1 MTPALRRL
9 LLFPALLLAAC
20 SPASPPLTSAPTTT
34 TPALGSARPSLG
46 VFEVALSGNGT
57 QALTATVRPV
67 GLTAQG
73 LTSQSQVAL
82 TPLTRGEFD
91 FAGQRY
97 LQATFAVE
105 NRGATDLT
113 QLTFLA
119 VSTPQS
125 LSGTPIASF
134 RRFDGSPADP
144 AIAQQLRPTQPMNLV
159 SAQPQVIQEDADFQA
174 YAEPDVSPAAFP
186 RPTGVLDV
194 FPYGFVAHVPGSG
207 SRTIPAGG
215 SGQVTV
221 ALKIP
226 LQATA
231 AANPFTLSLMVEAV
245 TDTTPAI
252 TRSPEE
258 FGTGGLA
265 RVQAR
270 VAALQALYPDTPV
283 VLRTLGCPVPG
294 VSLSPL
300 RTAGTA
306 AATSATIGPPFS
318 LVALRPPPFL
328 STASVLST
336 TPSFTATFDTRVQ
349 GQPQDFTVQ
358 GSQSGQFTVLG
369 GAGSAVLTR
378 RAAHPLH
385 VGEDVQVAL
394 TRSLKATDGAPFCAP
409 FRAHYRVATQPEG
422 APGAV
427 LGSRPAVGTTPYSVV
442 VGDLNG
448 DGLLDSVA
456 GNSRDNTVSVLL
468 GNGDGTFQPKRD
480 VPVGLRPQ
488 GVALEDVNADG
499 HLDLLTANQDDST
512 VSVLLGN
519 GDGSFQTRQDVPT
532 GRDPN
537 ALVTADVNGDG
548 NPDVLTADSNTSGS
562 STDTAVSVLL
572 GNGDGTFQ
580 PRRALGVD
588 YSPNTIAVGDVNN
601 DGIPDVLSAANTT
614 VAVRLGN
621 GDGSFRAVPDAAVG
635 NNPNSIA
642 TGDLNGDSHLDLA
655 VVNFLDHTVSVLLG
669 HGDGTFQPQSVVTP
683 SGSYLNAVVMGDV
696 NGDGQLDLVTANLF
710 TNDVSV
716 LLGNGDGTLEA
727 PQVMDVG
734 ERTYPA
740 ALALGD
746 LNGDGKLDVLTA
758 DSIARSLSVLLK
770 N

>member
-1 MTPALRRL
+1 MT
-9 LLFPALLLAAC
+9 
-20 SPASPPLTSAPTTT
+20 
-34 TPALGSARPSLG
+34 
-46 VFEVALSGNGT
+46 LSGNGT
-57 QALTATVRPV
+57 QALTATVHPV
-67 GLTAQG
+67 GFTPQG

-97 LQATFAVE
+97 LQATFTVE
-105 NRGATDLT
+105 NRSTTDLT
-113 QLTFLA
+113 HLTFLA
-119 VSTPQS
+119 VSTPQT

-144 AIAQQLRPTQPMNLV
+144 AIASQLRPTQPLNLV

-174 YAEPDVSPAAFP
+174 YAETDVSPAAFA
-186 RPTGVLDV
+186 RPAGVLDV

-226 LQATA
+226 LQAST

-245 TDTTPAI
+245 TDSTPAI

-270 VAALQALYPDTPV
+270 VAALQALFPTTPV

-300 RTAGTA
+300 RTAGPAGAPTV
-306 AATSATIGPPFS
+306 TIGPPFS
-318 LVALRPPPFL
+318 LVALRPQPFL
-328 STASVLST
+328 SAAEQLST
-336 TPSFTATFDTRVQ
+336 APSFTASFDTRVQ
-349 GQPQDFTVQ
+349 GLSQDFTVQ
-358 GSQSGQFTVLG
+358 GSQSGRFTLEG
-369 GAGSAVLTR
+369 GAGTATLTR

-385 VGEDVQVAL
+385 AGEEVQVAL
-394 TRSLKATDGAPFCAP
+394 NRTLQSTDGAAFCAP
-409 FRAHYRVATQPEG
+409 FSARYRVATQPEG

-427 LGSRPAVGTTPYSVV
+427 LSGQPAVGSTPESVV

-448 DGLLDSVA
+448 DGRLDSVA
-456 GNSRDNTVSVLL
+456 GNIRDNTVSVLL

-480 VPVGLRPQ
+480 VAVGLRPQ
-488 GVALEDVNADG
+488 GVTLEDVNADG
-499 HLDLLTANQDDST
+499 HLDLLTANMDDST

-519 GDGSFQTRQDVPT
+519 GDGTFQARQDLPT
-532 GRDPN
+532 GSAPVGV
-537 ALVTADVNGDG
+537 VTADINGDG
-548 NPDVLTADSNTSGS
+548 HQDVLTADSNTYGE
-562 STDTAVSVLL
+562 STDSTVSLLLGNGDGTFQPRQGLGFREPPNALAVADVNNDGVPDLLSALDTSVAVRLGNGDSSFRTAPDVPVGNIPNSIATGDLNGDTHLDLVVVNFSDKTLSVLL

-580 PRRALGVD
+580 PQ
-588 YSPNTIAVGDVNN
+588 
-601 DGIPDVLSAANTT
+601 T
-614 VAVRLGN
+614 V
-621 GDGSFRAVPDAAVG
+621 
-635 NNPNSIA
+635 I
-642 TGDLNGDSHLDLA
+642 
-655 VVNFLDHTVSVLLG
+655 
-669 HGDGTFQPQSVVTP
+669 TP
-683 SGSYLNAVVMGDV
+683 SSSYLKAVAMGDV
-696 NGDGQLDLVTANLF
+696 NGDGHLDLVTANLVSS
-710 TNDVSV
+710 DVSV
-716 LLGNGDGTLEA
+716 LLGNGDGTLQS
-727 PQVMDVG
+727 PQVMDAG

-740 ALALGD
+740 AVALGD
-746 LNGDGKLDVLTA
+746 LNGDGRLDVLTA
-758 DSIARSLSVLLK
+758 DSIARSLSVFLK